1 MRKGFGNMTAA
12 ERKTVLVAGVG
23 TTPAVLTETVWGLAH
38 QTPPVVPDEIVV
50 LTTLTGRQKLEREVT
65 AGEPSVWSR
74 LVAAL
79 KAEGLPVDGMLAFG
93 ETSIRVFP
101 DAHRNPLADLRSGD
115 ENLRAA
121 DFMLAQLRQ
130 YTESPDFVVLTS
142 IAGGRKT
149 MSALLLS
156 CMTLLG
162 RADDRVYHVLLPPE
176 FEGRLD
182 PPFYFPE
189 NGVMHRTSASPP
201 CELESSKAAVEL
213 FEVPYVR
220 MRGWYQEKF
229 KSIPPSYETL
239 VSKVQSVAPA
249 AIVPPDIAIDAW
261 QGALVLNGRAVP
273 LSRPCFAALLLL
285 ADGCAVKDLHKRLC
299 DLYAGKGGA
308 NCDWLSS
315 FRESGGRFSDQ
326 KYAQDLTKVMSEL
339 RKKLKE
345 AGFTDAESLVP
356 MRGGPVVFPLSRIQ
370 WKNRKRLADVCGYP
384 QTKEQP

>member
-1 MRKGFGNMTAA
+1 MTAA
-12 ERKTVLVAGVG
+12 ERKVALVAGVG

-50 LTTLTGRQKLEREVT
+50 LTTQTGRQRLEREVM

-74 LVAAL
+74 LVSAL
-79 KAEGLPVDGMLAFG
+79 KEEGLPVDGKLAFG

-101 DAHRNPLADLRSGD
+101 DARRNPLADLRSGD

-189 NGVMHRTSASPP
+189 NGVLHRTSANPP
-201 CELESSKAAVEL
+201 CELAGAAAKIEL

-229 KSIPPSYETL
+229 KTIPPSYETL

-249 AIVPPDIAIDAW
+249 AVVPTEIAIDVWNGTAT
-261 QGALVLNGRAVP
+261 VNGRHVSM
-273 LSRPCFAALLLL
+273 SRPCFAALVLL
-285 ADGCAVKDLHKRLC
+285 ASGCAAKDLHERLC
-299 DLYAGKGGA
+299 GLHAGKGGA
-308 NCDWLSS
+308 DCDWLSS
-315 FRESGGRFSDQ
+315 FREDRGRFSSRE
-326 KYAQDLTKVMSEL
+326 YTQDLTKVMSEL

-345 AGFTDAESLVP
+345 AGFADAESLVP
-356 MRGGPVVFPLSRIQ
+356 MRSRPVVFPLSRVH
-370 WKNRKRLADVCGYP
+370 WKNRNRFTDVCGCPYA
-384 QTKEQP
+384 KEQV

>member
-1 MRKGFGNMTAA
+1 MTAA

-23 TTPAVLTETVWGLAH
+23 TSPAVLTETVWGLAH
-38 QTPPVVPDEIVV
+38 QATPVVPDEIVV
-50 LTTLTGRQKLEREVT
+50 LTTLTGRQRLEREVM

-79 KAEGLPVDGMLAFG
+79 KADGLPVDGRLAFG

-130 YTESPDFVVLTS
+130 YTESPDSVVLTS

-182 PPFYFPE
+182 PPFHFPE
-189 NGVMHRTSASPP
+189 NGVVHRTSANPP

-249 AIVPPDIAIDAW
+249 AVVPPDMEIDAW
-261 QGALVLNGRAVP
+261 KGALVLNGRAVP
-273 LSRPCFAALLLL
+273 LSRPCFAALILL
-285 ADGCAVKDLHKRLC
+285 ASGCDVKDLHGRLC
-299 DLYAGKGGA
+299 ELHAGRGHPD
-308 NCDWLSS
+308 CDWLSS
-315 FRESGGRFSDQ
+315 FRESGGRFSD
-326 KYAQDLTKVMSEL
+326 ARSNEDLAKVMSEL

-345 AGFTDAESLVP
+345 AGFTDVEGLVP
-356 MRGGPVVFPLSRIQ
+356 KCSRPVTFPLSRIQ